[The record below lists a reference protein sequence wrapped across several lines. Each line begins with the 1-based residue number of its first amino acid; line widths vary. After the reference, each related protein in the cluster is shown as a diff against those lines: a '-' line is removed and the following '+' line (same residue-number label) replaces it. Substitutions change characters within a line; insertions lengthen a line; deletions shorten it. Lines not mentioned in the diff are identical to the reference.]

1 MAITSKVDIKR
12 EKVLDPCL
20 RQIILRLDYA
30 GVSDVVDLVK
40 IFEKKF
46 PSDFRSKDE
55 VYSRNYAIRKEDLRE
70 ISETL
75 SVPVKVIEDERIIR
89 YSGLK
94 NVNGN
99 TTLDISRYFICMTID
114 IDPNVQYEGLS
125 NYVDKFK
132 GAITGFK
139 ENIIYFSPR
148 RLGLR
153 KIRVENLNSL
163 EDANHT
169 FESFVYPNPCFG
181 LSQPTTNKVV
191 YFNHLAD
198 NDHEHLRYNLRREFG
213 MVQKPEGTPN
223 GYQFILDIDAYYND
237 AVTLNSKKINDL
249 ITLANLQEFELY
261 VACMTFDYLK
271 THLRQS

>member
-1 MAITSKVDIKR
+1 MAIESKTDVKR
-12 EKVLDPCL
+12 EKVKDPCL
-20 RQIILRLDYA
+20 RQIIIRLDYA

-55 VYSRNYAIRKEDLRE
+55 VYSRNYAIRQDDLKE

-75 SVPVKVIEDERIIR
+75 SVPVKIIQDERIIR

-94 NVNGN
+94 NVNGK

-114 IDPNVQYEGLS
+114 LDNEYEGLT

-139 ENIIYFSPR
+139 DMAYFNPR
-148 RLGLR
+148 RLGIR
-153 KIRVENLNSL
+153 KIRVERFDYIS
-163 EDANHT
+163 DAIPR
-169 FESFVYPNPCFG
+169 FEPFVYPNPGFS
-181 LSQPTTNKVV
+181 LNEPTTNKVV
-191 YFNHLAD
+191 YYNHLAD
-198 NDHEHLRYNLRREFG
+198 KDHEHLRYNIRREYG
-213 MVQKPEGTPN
+213 MVKKPDGTQN

-237 AVTLNSKKINDL
+237 VTVLNTKKINDL
-249 ITLANLQEFELY
+249 IGLANEQEFELY
-261 VACMTFDYLK
+261 KACMTFDYLK
-271 THLRQS
+271 SILR